1 MTPLERSLRAR
12 MRRYGPISIAEYM
25 AAASGDPEHGYYR
38 ARDPFG
44 RGGDFVTAPEI
55 SQIFGELLGL
65 WCVAAWRRMGAP
77 RPVMLVE
84 LGPGRGSQMADAL
97 RAARTDPAFSAA
109 IELHLVEASE
119 TLRRRQRRALD
130 GVRAH
135 WRDRFDDLPAG
146 RPMLLLA
153 NEFFDALAREQYV
166 RAAKGWRR
174 RYVGLRGP
182 DGRLGVVAPAE
193 PVDWTQRIP
202 PALRDAAPGAVF
214 ETCPA
219 AEALAAALARR
230 LAADGG
236 AALIVD
242 YGHAASG
249 LGDTVQAV
257 SRHRPHDPFD
267 APGTADVSAQVDFQ
281 ALAAAAAGAA
291 VYGPVPQGVFL
302 ERLGVRLRADRLAA
316 SARPAQAEAIRAGCR
331 RLTHPGEMG
340 ALFKAFAIA
349 QPGLGALAGFEPD
362 GPGDRSRC

>member
-1 MTPLERSLRAR
+1 MTPLERSLRGR
-12 MRRYGPISIAEYM
+12 IRRYGPIPVAEYM
-25 AAASGDPEHGYYR
+25 AAAAGDPAHGYYR
-38 ARDPFG
+38 TRDPFG
-44 RGGDFVTAPEI
+44 RCGDFVTAPEI

-84 LGPGRGSQMADAL
+84 LGPGRGTQMADAL
-97 RAARTDPAFSAA
+97 RAARTDPAFRAA
-109 IELHLVEASE
+109 IELHLVESSE

-130 GVRAH
+130 GVCARWH
-135 WRDRFDDLPAG
+135 DRFDDLPAG
-146 RPMLLLA
+146 RPVLLLA

-166 RAAKGWRR
+166 RGADGWRR
-174 RYVGLRGP
+174 RYVGLRRPSG
-182 DGRLGVVAPAE
+182 GLGVVAPAE
-193 PVDWTQRIP
+193 PVDWTARIP

-219 AEALAAALARR
+219 GQALIAALARR
-230 LAADGG
+230 LTTDGG

-242 YGHAASG
+242 YGHAASAM
-249 LGDTVQAV
+249 GDTVQAV
-257 SRHRPHDPFD
+257 SRHRAHDPFD

-302 ERLGVRLRADRLAA
+302 ERLGIRLRADRLAA
-316 SARPAQAEAIRAGCR
+316 SARPDQAEAIRAGCR

-340 ALFKAFAIA
+340 ALFKAFAVA
-349 QPGLGALAGFEPD
+349 QPGLGPLAGFEAC
-362 GPGDRSRC
+362 GPARSRC